1 MSDLHKVRKYRP
13 AQASMPRQRTM
24 AFESRLTLGL
34 TSQERIKVVRQLA
47 HLLILA
53 AGMTLEESARER

>member
-1 MSDLHKVRKYRP
+1 
-13 AQASMPRQRTM
+13 M
-24 AFESRLTLGL
+24 AFESRLTRGL

-53 AGMTLEESARER
+53 AGMTLEESNRER